1 VSISGASVTLPATAN
16 VSELSLHGGAMLK
29 LAANGG
35 VTLRTN
41 GLFLDADTTLDL
53 ADNDLIVDYTG
64 DSPAAFVRRLLMSGR
79 NGGAWSGVGLISSAA
94 AAGTSI
100 GYAEATDLFAA
111 FPASFGAQSVD
122 ATSILVRYTASGDV
136 NLDRKVDVADL
147 GILAAN
153 WQQSQRT
160 FSDGD
165 LDYSGTVDVNDLS
178 ILASRWQQQL
188 SGPSAPAPSAPA
200 RRPTSGRAIDQL
212 ISD

>member
-1 VSISGASVTLPATAN
+1 
-16 VSELSLHGGAMLK
+16 
-29 LAANGG
+29 
-35 VTLRTN
+35 
-41 GLFLDADTTLDL
+41 
-53 ADNDLIVDYTG
+53 
-64 DSPAAFVRRLLMSGR
+64 
-79 NGGAWSGVGLISSAA
+79 
-94 AAGTSI
+94 
-100 GYAEATDLFAA
+100 
-111 FPASFGAQSVD
+111 
-122 ATSILVRYTASGDV
+122 
-136 NLDRKVDVADL
+136 VDVADL